1 MAQLIDGKLISQ
13 QIKDELK
20 EEVAQFKAEGIDI
33 CLAVIQVGSDP
44 ASSVYVRNKK
54 KACAY
59 IGVESRSYELPEETS
74 EEELIKL
81 VEELNAD
88 ESVNGILVQL
98 PVPDHIDEDKIIRTI
113 SPDKDVDGFH
123 PVSVGRLW
131 IGEKGFLSCTP
142 AGIIQLL
149 KRSNISIEGKECVII
164 GRSNI
169 VGKPMAALL
178 LRENGTVTVA
188 HSRTKDL
195 KEGAVVIDVGMHRDE
210 ANHLCGDV
218 DFADVEPHSSAIT
231 PVPGGVGPMT
241 IAMLMNN
248 CVETVRK

>member
-1 MAQLIDGKLISQ
+1 M
-13 QIKDELK
+13 K

-113 SPDKDVDGFH
+113 SPDKD
-123 PVSVGRLW
+123 
-131 IGEKGFLSCTP
+131 
-142 AGIIQLL
+142 
-149 KRSNISIEGKECVII
+149 
-164 GRSNI
+164 
-169 VGKPMAALL
+169 
-178 LRENGTVTVA
+178 
-188 HSRTKDL
+188 SRQY
-195 KEGAVVIDVGMHRDE
+195 
-210 ANHLCGDV
+210 
-218 DFADVEPHSSAIT
+218 SSD
-231 PVPGGVGPMT
+231 PVPDFQCSWEFRERMQTKYSPQ
-241 IAMLMNN
+241 MN
-248 CVETVRK
+248 T

>member
-20 EEVAQFKAEGIDI
+20 EEVEQFKAEGIDI

-188 HSRTKDL
+188 HSRCIIINFSL
-195 KEGAVVIDVGMHRDE
+195 SYEFSYFRG
-210 ANHLCGDV
+210 
-218 DFADVEPHSSAIT
+218 
-231 PVPGGVGPMT
+231 GGVRIIHIFFAPYFIFFLRILKYFSFSFLIFCAVSMSVFSKRT
-241 IAMLMNN
+241 F
-248 CVETVRK
+248 

>member
-149 KRSNISIEGKECVII
+149 KRSNISID
-164 GRSNI
+164 
-169 VGKPMAALL
+169 
-178 LRENGTVTVA
+178 
-188 HSRTKDL
+188 HWTKQY
-195 KEGAVVIDVGMHRDE
+195 R
-210 ANHLCGDV
+210 
-218 DFADVEPHSSAIT
+218 
-231 PVPGGVGPMT
+231 
-241 IAMLMNN
+241 
-248 CVETVRK
+248 R